1 MKKFGN
7 DGYNIK
13 DWDYNV
19 NMKNIYLFIDESGG
33 GNPKS
38 SKSECYTVCGCL
50 VLDNKRDEIKIKA
63 DQIKFKYW
71 SRTDVIF
78 HSKEIGRKEG
88 DFKILKDKKIAV
100 EFYKDLFNFLSSSSL
115 QLFIA
120 LVDQK
125 KALNENWNSQK
136 VYKETA
142 DTVIRNFILSLIA
155 IGEVRGKLMIES
167 ATAEKDFIYH
177 KTAGFYLSN
186 GINNL
191 GISFKEVQ
199 DVLTEVSFVTK
210 KNHDIE
216 EQIADLM
223 AYGAKLKFIKKKQTE
238 MNPYQL
244 GILKIMN
251 SKLFKM
257 HPDTGA
263 RKKKYYEQI
272 DSFKIVP

>member
-1 MKKFGN
+1 
-7 DGYNIK
+7 
-13 DWDYNV
+13 
-19 NMKNIYLFIDESGG
+19 MKNMYLFIDESGG
-33 GNPKS
+33 GNPKGG
-38 SKSECYTVCGCL
+38 KSECYIVCGCL
-50 VLDNKRDEIKIKA
+50 VLSHKRDEIKIKA

-71 SRTDVIF
+71 GRTDVIF

-88 DFKILKDKKIAV
+88 AFKILKDKKVAE
-100 EFYKDLFNFLSSSSL
+100 EFYSDLFNFLSTSTI

-125 KALNENWNSQK
+125 KALKENWNSQK

-142 DTVIRNFILSLIA
+142 DIIIKNFILALIA
-155 IGEVRGKLMIES
+155 SGEVRGKLIIES

-177 KTAGFYLSN
+177 KAAGFYLSN
-186 GINNL
+186 GIKDL
-191 GISFKEVQ
+191 SITFKDVQ

-238 MNPYQL
+238 MNTYQI
-244 GILKIMN
+244 GISKIMN

-272 DSFKIVP
+272 NSFKIVP